1 MILKLLLI
9 IFLIIGLFYLLFAS
23 VEKFSNKN
31 YINTEEIPLEYN
43 KIYSSIPYDIK
54 IKNENSS
61 YYDYGNDELN
71 EKFIKV
77 FNIHQQNLIKMIEGI
92 EWTEWKIINDDQHI
106 INYSNKIMKEFSKKI
121 NNDIFKI
128 KNNPDYI
135 IIRNNIN
142 RLKSCITNNKIKL
155 LDIDVIIHRPNRPL
169 AKHIKILAVSN
180 NYYVNFLMIKVIG
193 VIKECELTLDLQSSN
208 DIIEYTEFYPDKKI
222 LYDMNSFIFDTND
235 KLVNSEI
242 EYQLYQKLLKELDN
256 K

>member
-1 MILKLLLI
+1 MILKLILI
-9 IFLIIGLFYLLFAS
+9 IFLIIGLFYLLFVS

-77 FNIHQQNLIKMIEGI
+77 FNINQKNLIKMVEGI

-106 INYSNKIMKEFSKKI
+106 NYSNKIMKEFNKKI

-135 IIRNNIN
+135 IIKNNIN
-142 RLKSCITNNKIKL
+142 RLKSSINNNKIKL
-155 LDIDVIIHRPNRPL
+155 LDIDVIIYRPNRPL
-169 AKHIKILAVSN
+169 ARHIKILAVSN

-193 VIKECELTLDLQSSN
+193 VIKECDLKIDLQSSN
-208 DIIEYTEFYPDKKI
+208 DIIEYTEYYPDKKI

-242 EYQLYQKLLKELDN
+242 EYQLYQKLLKELDY

>member
-1 MILKLLLI
+1 MILKLIII
-9 IFLIIGLFYLLFAS
+9 IFLIIGLYYLLYIS
-23 VEKFSNKN
+23 IEKFSNKN
-31 YINTEEIPLEYN
+31 YTNSEEIPLEYN

-77 FNIHQQNLIKMIEGI
+77 FNINQKNLIKMVEGV
-92 EWTEWKIINDDQHI
+92 EWSNWKNINEDKQVIKYGNKII
-106 INYSNKIMKEFSKKI
+106 KEFDKKL
-121 NNDIFKI
+121 NNDVFKI
-128 KNNPDYI
+128 KNNPNYI
-135 IIRNNIN
+135 IVNNNIN
-142 RLKSCITNNKIKL
+142 RFKSSNNLIL
-155 LDIDVIIHRPNRPL
+155 LDIDVIIHRTNRPL
-169 AKHIKILAVSN
+169 ARHIKILAVSN
-180 NYYVNFLMIKVIG
+180 NHYVNFLMIKVIG
-193 VIKECELTLDLQSSN
+193 VIKECDLTLQLQSSN
-208 DIIEYTEFYPDKKI
+208 DINQYSDFYPEKKI

>member
-1 MILKLLLI
+1 MILKLILI
-9 IFLIIGLFYLLFAS
+9 IFLITGLFYLLFVS

-77 FNIHQQNLIKMIEGI
+77 FNINQKNLIKMVEGI

-106 INYSNKIMKEFSKKI
+106 NYSNKIMKEFNKKI

-135 IIRNNIN
+135 IIKNNIN
-142 RLKSCITNNKIKL
+142 RFKSSINNNKIKL
-155 LDIDVIIHRPNRPL
+155 LDIDVIIYRPNRPL
-169 AKHIKILAVSN
+169 ARHIKILAVSN

-193 VIKECELTLDLQSSN
+193 VIKECDLKIDLQSSN
-208 DIIEYTEFYPDKKI
+208 DIIEYTEYYPDKKI

>member
-1 MILKLLLI
+1 MILKLIII
-9 IFLIIGLFYLLFAS
+9 IFLIIGLIYLLYMS

-31 YINTEEIPLEYN
+31 YINSEEIPLEYN
-43 KIYSSIPYDIK
+43 QIYSSIPYDIK

-71 EKFIKV
+71 EKFIKI
-77 FNIHQQNLIKMIEGI
+77 FNINQNNLIKMIEGI
-92 EWTEWKIINDDQHI
+92 EWTDWKNINEDPQIIK
-106 INYSNKIMKEFSKKI
+106 YSDKVMKDFEKKI

-128 KNNPDYI
+128 NNNPNYKI
-135 IIRNNIN
+135 INKNIN
-142 RLKSCITNNKIKL
+142 RYKISTSNNKLIL

-169 AKHIKILAVSN
+169 ARHIKILVVSN

-193 VIKECELTLDLQSSN
+193 VIKECDLNKQLQSSN
-208 DIIEYTEFYPDKKI
+208 DINQYKEFNPERKI
-222 LYDMNSFIFDTND
+222 LYDMNSFIYDTND

>member
-1 MILKLLLI
+1 MILKLILI
-9 IFLIIGLFYLLFAS
+9 IFLIIGLFYLLFVS

-77 FNIHQQNLIKMIEGI
+77 FNINQKNLIKMVEGI

-106 INYSNKIMKEFSKKI
+106 NYSNKIMKEFNKKI

-135 IIRNNIN
+135 IIKNNIN
-142 RLKSCITNNKIKL
+142 RLKSSINNNKIKL
-155 LDIDVIIHRPNRPL
+155 LDIDVIIYRPNRPL
-169 AKHIKILAVSN
+169 ARHIKILAVSN

-193 VIKECELTLDLQSSN
+193 VIKECDLKIDLQSSN
-208 DIIEYTEFYPDKKI
+208 DIIEYTEYYPDKKI